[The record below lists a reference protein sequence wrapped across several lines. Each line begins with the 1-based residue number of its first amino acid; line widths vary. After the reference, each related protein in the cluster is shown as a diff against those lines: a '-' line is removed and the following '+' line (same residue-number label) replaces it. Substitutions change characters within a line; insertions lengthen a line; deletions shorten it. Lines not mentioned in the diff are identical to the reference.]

1 MKYFYSLSDSFGC
14 THSIDMIYAEYFCYS
29 AKGIIKIV
37 QDIHE
42 KYPLLKY
49 QEHLDRLPCS
59 KYDFYLDSV
68 AIGGVYV
75 SAGKAVDYDAENKK
89 FRTLDMYQLRVNPN
103 KYMSEDWFRELLD
116 CLLKESCEGW
126 IRKYDYAVDIPL
138 EMRCV
143 QVLDTRKEP
152 GLYKGTRYYGQAG
165 RHGYLK
171 IYDKQKDMKRQGE
184 EIETLTRVEHTLFT
198 SKEPSLETVYILQ
211 NDSINTDYSK
221 LIDTD
226 RAIVE
231 MYMRLQALGCTYDL
245 RLGYRKMKKLEPF
258 LHGQY
263 VKLDYGRYL
272 DLLLD
277 DIRYAF
283 KAHKKTLYTDEAGFM
298 QVDERDLDTLPFD

>member
-1 MKYFYSLSDSFGC
+1 MEYYFSLSDSFGC
-14 THSIDMIYAEYFCYS
+14 THSIDMVYAEYFCVS
-29 AKGIIKIV
+29 AKGIIKTV
-37 QDIHE
+37 QNIHE

-59 KYDFYLDSV
+59 KWDFYLDAIS
-68 AIGGVYV
+68 IGGVYV
-75 SAGKAVDYDAENKK
+75 SAGKATDYDAENKK
-89 FRTLDMYQLRVNPN
+89 FRTLDMFQIRVNPN
-103 KYMSEDWFRELLD
+103 KYMKEEWFCELLD
-116 CLLKESCEGW
+116 CLLDDAKDGW
-126 IRKYDYAVDIPL
+126 IRKYDYAIDIPK

-152 GLYKGTRYYGQAG
+152 GLYKGTRYYGQAS

-184 EIETLTRVEHTLFT
+184 EIGTLTRVEHTLFT

-211 NDSINTDYSK
+211 NDTLETDYSELK
-221 LIDTD
+221 DTD

-231 MYMRLQALGCTYDL
+231 MYMQLQALGVGYNL
-245 RLGYRKMKKLEPF
+245 RLGRGKMKTLEPY
-258 LHGQY
+258 LQGQY

-277 DIRYAF
+277 DIRFRF
-283 KAHKKTLYTDEAGFM
+283 KAHEKSLYTDDAGFI
-298 QVDERDLDTLPFD
+298 QVDEKDLEALPFD